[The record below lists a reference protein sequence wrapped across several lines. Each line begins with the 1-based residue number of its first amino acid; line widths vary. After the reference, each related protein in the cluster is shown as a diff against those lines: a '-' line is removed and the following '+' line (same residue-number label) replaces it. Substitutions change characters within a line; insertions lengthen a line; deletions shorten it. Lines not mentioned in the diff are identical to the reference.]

1 MLRSIRLI
9 MLGMPLIFLSSC
21 QTEIFV
27 SSSLSVNNGSVTVEN
42 RTDRIATIR
51 YEQERIENGR
61 VVRANVVLE
70 LDNDEDASFS
80 MCRFINSGV
89 LTVTVDGVEEDITVF
104 WPDSSAGTLVRLRP
118 RDFGLGPILKALHF
132 NG

>member
-1 MLRSIRLI
+1 

-51 YEQERIENGR
+51 YEQERIENSR

-104 WPDSSAGTLVRLRP
+104 WPDLSAGTLVRLRP
-118 RDFGLGPILKALHF
+118 RDFWLGPILKALDI